1 MISQIHAFAQKDQ
14 MGIAFTNRNENEIK
28 EYDDNENYVPYNKE
42 DIEDNGSDHPYDGST
57 INNGDDYSSDDDGP
71 EQKFSPATK
80 DDGKSTESH
89 HTK

>member
-71 EQKFSPATK
+71 EKNFPPATK

>member
-42 DIEDNGSDHPYDGST
+42 DIEDNRSDHPYDGST

-71 EQKFSPATK
+71 EQKFPPATK

-89 HTK
+89 HTT